1 MDIRDIRIHSRLF
14 ICLCATRFMFNRALE
29 SLRTLPPWI
38 DPLAPDEE
46 ASGRELS
53 ERQAAA
59 QQAAALAERL
69 VRAEPR
75 RWASH
80 CLQGQALWEAGRR
93 GEALVALA
101 TGCRLGAD
109 VEGGLIE
116 PIYQLHAARATAVL
130 EGRGAAGNATDDEAL
145 RAAQWLAFEAAPGS
159 DAVAAAQGHQP
170 GQPGSESA
178 AVLSADEVAILRDAL
193 AAMRWCL
200 HADKYYHKASTMCA
214 GAFDWWLI
222 GWRGGWRP
230 KSQGLAIA

>member
-214 GAFDWWLI
+214 GAFETVADWV
-222 GWRGGWRP
+222 
-230 KSQGLAIA
+230 